1 MEVRT
6 PLCCT
11 TLHPQSIEPIDHAV
25 AADLVVVSRVRA
37 LRFGRGVPPLDPRP
51 LSVFILVS
59 SVAIP
64 ALEPSAAASEALV
77 LVALVFVIALASAA
91 VAFALMAAALVA
103 AVCSAAE
110 GK

>member
-1 MEVRT
+1 M
-6 PLCCT
+6 
-11 TLHPQSIEPIDHAV
+11 
-25 AADLVVVSRVRA
+25 VVSRVRA
-37 LRFGRGVPPLDPRP
+37 LRFGRGVSPLDPRP

-59 SVAIP
+59 RVAIP
-64 ALEPSAAASEALV
+64 ALEASAAASVALV
-77 LVALVFVIALASAA
+77 LVVLAFVAALASAA